1 MSIDNAKLEEHIQNL
16 RNGST
21 LKENE
26 VRALCEQ
33 VSKVNVTILYLCPG
47 LCPFHLGMNG
57 PHACTI

>member
-33 VSKVNVTILYLCPG
+33 VRKGGIFSHSDTPCW
-47 LCPFHLGMNG
+47 
-57 PHACTI
+57 TE